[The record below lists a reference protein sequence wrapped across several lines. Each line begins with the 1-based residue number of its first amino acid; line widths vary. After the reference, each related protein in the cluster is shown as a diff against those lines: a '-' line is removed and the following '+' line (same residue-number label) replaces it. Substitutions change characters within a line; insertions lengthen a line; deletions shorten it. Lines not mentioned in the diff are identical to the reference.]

1 MDQRELLNDPWLLAA
16 WPGMGGVA
24 VIAAAHMARAL
35 DMDEAHEL
43 PAAEYFEVRQVE
55 VRAGLASAGRL
66 PRSVFFEWRNPGAGR
81 DLLVFLGEA
90 QPEQGGAAMCRAIME
105 YAKRRGVTRVVT
117 LASLATQLDP
127 NESPGLHAVATSAS
141 ALEELR
147 RLEVEP
153 LEEGK
158 IGGLNGVL
166 LAVSASV
173 GVEAQCVMAE
183 IPYFAAGAPNPKAAR
198 AALEVFCAQAGIEVN
213 TEELKE
219 QGEQVDAQLAALLER
234 LKEAAGAEQ
243 EDEEQEFQ
251 ISPEQLEE
259 KRETIG
265 YAARQKIERL
275 FDEAKRDRA
284 QAFRLKEELDR
295 LGVFKQYEDRFL
307 DLFRRAE

>member
-1 MDQRELLNDPWLLAA
+1 MDRDEQLNDPWLLAA

-24 VIAAAHMARAL
+24 VIAAAHLARAL

-43 PAAEYFEVRQVE
+43 PAEDFFEVRQVD
-55 VRAGLASAGRL
+55 VHAGLASAGRL
-66 PRSVFFEWRNPGAGR
+66 PRSVFFEWRNPGDGR

-90 QPEQGGAAMCRAIME
+90 QPEHGGAAMCRAIMA
-105 YAKRRGVTRVVT
+105 YAQSRGVTRVVT

-127 NESPGLHAVATSAS
+127 NDPAGLHAVATHDSV
-141 ALEELR
+141 LEDLR
-147 RLEVEP
+147 RLEVTP
-153 LEEGK
+153 LEEGQ

-166 LAVSASV
+166 LAVSAAA
-173 GVEAQCVMAE
+173 GIEAQCVMAE

-198 AALEVFCAQAGIEVN
+198 AALEVFCAQAGIEVD
-213 TEELKE
+213 TRELKE
-219 QGEQVDAQLAALLER
+219 QGEHVDAQLAALLER
-234 LKEAAGAEQ
+234 LKEAAGAEH
-243 EDEEQEFQ
+243 EEEPEFPTA
-251 ISPEQLEE
+251 IEEPAE
-259 KRETIG
+259 KRETLG

-275 FDEAKRDRA
+275 FDEAKRDKA